1 MNPLMVALD
10 VPSQR
15 EALDLVDRIDD
26 AVDIYKVGLEL
37 YTREGPGVVRALHGR
52 GKRVFLDLKLHD
64 IPNTVARAVAAAA
77 ELEVDFLTIHAGGG
91 ERMMKAAV
99 EAAGERLRL
108 LAVTVLTS
116 LSAEEIGRTWGR
128 PVHDVAD
135 EVVRLARVAVGVGV
149 PGVVASAL
157 EARPLRDALGPEPLI
172 VTPGIRL
179 PEDAAGDQV
188 RIATPGSAI
197 ADGAT
202 HLVVGRPIREAG
214 DPRSTAVRFGQA
226 IRDAGGGAT

>member
-10 VPSQR
+10 VPTQR

-37 YTREGPGVVRALHGR
+37 YTREGPGVVRALNGR

-64 IPNTVARAVAAAA
+64 IPNTVARAVAAAG

-91 ERMMKAAV
+91 ERMMEAAV

-116 LSAEEIGRTWGR
+116 LSAEEIGGTWGR

-135 EVVRLARVAVGVGV
+135 EVVRLARMAVAVGA
-149 PGVVASAL
+149 PGVVGSAL
-157 EARPLRDALGPEPLI
+157 EARTLRESLGPAPLI

-188 RIATPGSAI
+188 RIATPESAI

-214 DPRSTAVRFGQA
+214 DPRATAVRFGRA